1 MRNNAISMIRHT
13 IYVDTNNLCKSEFIS
28 YDTPTLM
35 STIIDFFAGSI
46 ERNRS
51 TLETIVLNVRIRST
65 KIHIRSRMRKLYL
78 LKKISD

>member
-1 MRNNAISMIRHT
+1 MYAISMIRHT

-28 YDTPTLM
+28 YGIPALM

-46 ERNRS
+46 EKNRS
-51 TLETIVLNVRIRST
+51 TLETIVLNVCIKST

-78 LKKISD
+78 LKEISD